1 MDRFFLKNGTFKK
14 LLEKEIKNNSK
25 FEKSQI
31 FRKILKQLKKELTEI
46 YSCFLNKKSTNL
58 LDFHKST
65 NERKNDYEII
75 YEKIFQTFNSKKIF
89 DICCGYN
96 PVSYN
101 LLKNKNLTF
110 ECYDLNKF
118 DMNFLN
124 SYFKKEKING
134 KAIDLD
140 IYFNYKEIKTQKED
154 LIFLFKALDS
164 LEFRKQNFSKDLLK
178 FLKAENLVVSFSKVN
193 LTNKKTIKNE
203 KRNWFR
209 NFLKKENWTYEEFET
224 GNELFFLIKK

>member
-1 MDRFFLKNGTFKK
+1 MD
-14 LLEKEIKNNSK
+14 
-25 FEKSQI
+25 
-31 FRKILKQLKKELTEI
+31 
-46 YSCFLNKKSTNL
+46 
-58 LDFHKST
+58 
-65 NERKNDYEII
+65 
-75 YEKIFQTFNSKKIF
+75 
-89 DICCGYN
+89 
-96 PVSYN
+96 
-101 LLKNKNLTF
+101 
-110 ECYDLNKF
+110 
-118 DMNFLN
+118 FLN